1 MKHAAILLA
10 AIAVSIGAAATL
22 RPAGAAEKRPNI
34 IVIVADDL
42 GYGDLGSY
50 GGPATP
56 NLDALATAGMRFT
69 DFHSASYCT
78 PARADIQTGRYHQRM
93 GLNWA
98 LAANSTIG
106 LPQSEITIATQLGNY
121 GYATAMVGKWH
132 LGKQSKFHPNS
143 HGYQYFYGMLEG
155 QADYFT
161 HRNVL
166 GMVDWWRNRT
176 NMPVVEYSTT
186 AITREATAFLART
199 KQPFFLAATYQSV
212 HVPIQGP
219 GDNDGRA
226 HPDHYR
232 QTIAAMDAGIGK
244 IVAAAPAN
252 TYVFFLSDN
261 GGDAGRNG
269 PLRKGKGSLYEGGQ
283 RVPALVKGPRVAHG
297 VRATTL
303 AAIDIYP
310 TILALTGTPAPAVHL
325 DGKNFSP
332 VLFGTGDISYRRL
345 FWTQEKD
352 WAVRDGKWKL
362 DVVGG
367 VTELYDLSVDIGEAR
382 NVAAANP
389 NTVNNMKNAFNAWK
403 AGL

>member
-1 MKHAAILLA
+1 MKPVVILLA
-10 AIAVSIGAAATL
+10 VTAVIIGMAGTL
-22 RPAGAAEKRPNI
+22 RTAGAADKRPNV

-69 DFHSASYCT
+69 DFHSEAYCT

-106 LPQSEITIATQLGNY
+106 LPQSEITIATQLGNH

-132 LGKQSKFHPNS
+132 LGKQAKFHPNS

-161 HRNVL
+161 HRDVL
-166 GMVDWWRNRT
+166 GNIDWWRNRT
-176 NMPVVEYSTT
+176 NVPVVEYSTT

-199 KQPFFLAATYQSV
+199 KQPFFLAVTYQAV

-219 GDNDGRA
+219 GDNDGQG

-244 IVAAAPAN
+244 ILTASPAN
-252 TYVFFLSDN
+252 TYVFFISDN
-261 GGDAGRNG
+261 GGNAGRNG
-269 PLRKGKGSLYEGGQ
+269 PLRQGKGSVYEGGQ
-283 RVPALVKGPRVAHG
+283 RVAALVKGPGVAHA
-297 VRATTL
+297 VRANTL

-310 TILALTGTPAPAVHL
+310 TILALTGTPAPAVPL
-325 DGKNFSP
+325 DGKNFLP
-332 VLFGTGDISYRRL
+332 VLFGTGDIPYRKL
-345 FWTQEKD
+345 FWTQDND

-367 VTELYDLSVDIGEAR
+367 VSALYDLSTDIGETR

-389 NTVNNMKNAFNAWK
+389 NTVSNMKNAFNAWK
-403 AGL
+403 ASL